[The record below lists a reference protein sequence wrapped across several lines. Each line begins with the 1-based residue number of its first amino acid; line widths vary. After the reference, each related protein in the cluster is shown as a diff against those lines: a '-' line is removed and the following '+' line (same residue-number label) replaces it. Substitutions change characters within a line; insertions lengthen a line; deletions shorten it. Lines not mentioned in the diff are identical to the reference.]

1 MLSPLVQELIV
12 KARIVSFDAW
22 APAHSAEVIARFQAA
37 DDERRYLTD
46 ADLAGLDGTVAVLLR
61 DQAAAIVDEA
71 RVEVLRQFS
80 GILEPGGG
88 LYPAARS
95 EACWR
100 DFWHFLRCVSYG
112 IAGQQRDYLSQPGLA
127 AMKQLYVE
135 LQVPLAAMVV
145 GVEALKA
152 VGLQRLAV
160 SPAAAGGTADSAD
173 IGVYFDPLILAIQ
186 AFHSE
191 RG

>member
-1 MLSPLVQELIV
+1 MLSPLVQALIV
-12 KARIVSFDAW
+12 KARIVSFAAW
-22 APAHSAEVIARFQAA
+22 SPTYSAELIARFQAA

-46 ADLAGLDGTVAVLLR
+46 ADLAGLDSAVAALLR

-71 RVEVLRQFS
+71 RAVVLQQFP

-112 IAGQQRDYLSQPGLA
+112 IAGQQMDYLSASGLS
-127 AMKQLYVE
+127 AMQQLYVE
-135 LQVPLAAMVV
+135 LQVPLPAMVV
-145 GVEALKA
+145 GLEALKA
-152 VGLQRLAV
+152 ASLRRLDDRQQTGL
-160 SPAAAGGTADSAD
+160 
-173 IGVYFDPLILAIQ
+173 YFDPLIAALKT
-186 AFHSE
+186 F
-191 RG
+191 

>member
-12 KARIVSFDAW
+12 KARIVSFAAW

-46 ADLAGLDGTVAVLLR
+46 ADLADADLADADLVGLDGAVAAGLR
-61 DQAAAIVDEA
+61 DQAATIVDEA
-71 RVEVLRQFS
+71 RTEVLRQFS

-112 IAGQQRDYLSQPGLA
+112 VAGQQINYLSAPGLA
-127 AMKQLYVE
+127 AMQQLYVE
-135 LQVPLAAMVV
+135 LQVPLPAMVV
-145 GVEALKA
+145 GLEALKA
-152 VGLQRLAV
+152 ASLSRLD
-160 SPAAAGGTADSAD
+160 SRQAALTSA
-173 IGVYFDPLILAIQ
+173 YFDPLIAALKT
-186 AFHSE
+186 F
-191 RG
+191 

>member
-1 MLSPLVQELIV
+1 VLSPLVQALIT
-12 KARIVSFDAW
+12 KARIVSFTEW

-46 ADLAGLDGTVAVLLR
+46 ADLAGLDGAVPALLR

-71 RVEVLRQFS
+71 RIEVLRQFP

-100 DFWHFLRCVSYG
+100 DFWQFLRCVSYG
-112 IAGQQRDYLSQPGLA
+112 IAGQQTHYLSAPGLA
-127 AMKQLYVE
+127 AMAQLYGE
-135 LQVPLAAMVV
+135 LQVPLPAMVV
-145 GVEALKA
+145 GVEALKVA
-152 VGLQRLAV
+152 SLRRLE
-160 SPAAAGGTADSAD
+160 PGQAAAMGA
-173 IGVYFDPLILAIQ
+173 YFDPLISALKS
-186 AFHSE
+186 F
-191 RG
+191 